1 MLARVDR
8 AETSFMLQLEPKGAN
23 PCKSTGYQSASWS
36 MIFTNQILSPSF
48 SLPLSRAQPGDPI
61 SLYTLTPLLIHTSPF
76 LPIGAYTYIL
86 RLRFA

>member
-48 SLPLSRAQPGDPI
+48 SSLFLELNPGIPSLSTP
-61 SLYTLTPLLIHTSPF
+61 SLHF
-76 LPIGAYTYIL
+76 
-86 RLRFA
+86 